1 MQALI
6 VSTFGS
12 EWLFICCASILIQQ
26 ITTVMRA
33 SNYSL
38 IKD

>member
-12 EWLFICCASILIQQ
+12 EWLFTCSTSILRQQ

-33 SNYSL
+33 NNYSF